1 LATSR
6 ILVTGGAGF
15 MGSWLGDELL
25 SRGNE
30 VIAADNLLG
39 GKQENVNPGCKFV
52 KADLRK
58 REEVEA
64 IVAKGVDVIFHLAAY
79 AAEGQS
85 VFSPIAINEINIAP
99 MNNLLVSAVN
109 NGVKRFVFTSS
120 MAVYGDQKPP
130 FGESLPRRPEDPYGA
145 AKAYCENMLEIFGRV
160 YGLEYVIVRPHNVY
174 GPKQNIA
181 DPYRNVL
188 GIWINGIMRGKN
200 PLIYGD
206 GEQKRAFSYIED
218 VTPALANAGFYAKAQ
233 SQIINLGSEEAV
245 TINDACKLVLEL
257 TGTTLKPEHIPARP
271 NDVKY
276 AYSTAEKSMKL
287 LDYKTRHPLRDG
299 LQKMIEWARSVGKQ
313 EPTYTLPLEIT
324 KNAPKVWI
332 EKSI

>member
-1 LATSR
+1 
-6 ILVTGGAGF
+6 

-25 SRGNE
+25 RRGNE
-30 VIAADNLLG
+30 VVAADNLLG
-39 GKQENVNPGCKFV
+39 GKEENVNPGCKFV

-58 REEVEA
+58 KDQVDA
-64 IVAKGVDVIFHLAAY
+64 IVAEGVDTIFHLAAY

-85 VFSPIAINEINIAP
+85 VFSPISINEINIAP
-99 MNNLLVSAVN
+99 MNNLLVSAIN
-109 NGVKRFVFTSS
+109 NGVKRFVFASS

-130 FGESLPRRPEDPYGA
+130 FSEDMPRRPEDPYGA
-145 AKAYCENMLEIFGRV
+145 AKAYCENVLEIFGRV

-188 GIWINGIMRGKN
+188 GIWINRIMRGKN

-218 VTPALANAGFYAKAQ
+218 VTPALANAGFYPGAHG
-233 SQIINLGSEEAV
+233 QIINLGTEVAV
-245 TINDACKLVLEL
+245 TVNEACRLVLEL
-257 TGTTLKPEHIPARP
+257 TGTTLKPEHIPARAI
-271 NDVKY
+271 DVKY
-276 AYSTAEKSMKL
+276 AYCTAEKSIKF
-287 LDYKTRHPLRDG
+287 LDYKTGHSLREG
-299 LQKMIEWARSVGKQ
+299 LKKMIKWARAVGQQ

-332 EKSI
+332 DRSI